1 MAQGKSGTS
10 GGEGCARHVLVRV
23 AQVAGLLL
31 VAGVIASFV
40 FLLTAY
46 PVGEE
51 AQAAIVSDDEVRV
64 TDTGYGW
71 YFDGE
76 GTRDLMVF
84 MGGAGIDERAYA
96 PLAHGLARAGL
107 DVVIVK
113 APLHFALLAL
123 DGPARP
129 IKELV
134 REGDQGYE
142 RVIVGGHSLGGLA
155 AGWYASSDPDEVSAL
170 VLLAAYT
177 TRDIDDEVACLLVAG
192 TQDGVLN
199 WRSYEQ
205 NKEHLSGGY
214 REVLIEGGNH
224 AQFGCYGE
232 QFLDGRATIPAS
244 EQVERTV
251 EAICS
256 LLDG

>member
-64 TDTGYGW
+64 TDIGYGW

-84 MGGAGIDERAYA
+84 MGGAEVDERAYA
-96 PLAHGLARAGL
+96 PLARGLAEAGV
-107 DVVIVK
+107 DVCVVR

-129 IKELV
+129 IGELV
-134 REGDQGYE
+134 QESDRGYE
-142 RVIVGGHSLGGLA
+142 RVIVGGHSLGGLV
-155 AGWYASSDPDEVSAL
+155 AGWYASAHPDEVSAL
-170 VLLAAYT
+170 ALLAAYT
-177 TRDIDDEVACLLVAG
+177 TRDIDDAVACLLVAG
-192 TQDGVLN
+192 TEDGVLN
-199 WRSYEQ
+199 WESYEWG
-205 NKEHLSGGY
+205 KEHLSGGY

-232 QFLDGRATIPAS
+232 QFLDGQATVSGS
-244 EQVERTV
+244 EQVEQTV
-251 EAICS
+251 EAIRS
-256 LLDG
+256 FMGE